1 MIGVVSG
8 LALRAATSSDL
19 GALADA
25 HVRLLPLGLFPALG
39 PRFMRRWQQ
48 TYLDSP
54 HAVAVVVED
63 PRAEDPSA
71 ADPSAPGR
79 GIVGFLLG
87 TTDQAAYTRA
97 LLADRRSVAALVC
110 AGGLALLGRPRLAV
124 HFARTRARSWWRH
137 FRAVRGGSAVPAAR
151 PAQGQPQV
159 AVLSAVAVDP
169 RLRGRGVGVRLVSHF
184 LHQSQL
190 GGAGT
195 AELVTSTEPEGAAV
209 FYERLGW
216 SAVGDY
222 RTPDGNALAS
232 TGTPWAL
239 GQNRGP
245 KRSER
250 ADILPTAQQSH
261 GGHRAARRGAGVLQL
276 ANGAARERQPDRRR
290 IIAPLLRTFA
300 PLLRT
305 FAFTFPFRA
314 AASPNRGTI
323 LPILDIRSGTHASCR
338 GGPAAVTG
346 DVDLAAR
353 AR

>member
-8 LALRAATSSDL
+8 LALRAATPSDL

-54 HAVAVVVED
+54 HAVAFVVED
-63 PRAEDPSA
+63 PSAEDPSA

-137 FRAVRGGSAVPAAR
+137 FRAARGGSAVPAAR

-222 RTPDGNALAS
+222 RTPDGNALRIYRYTVGA
-232 TGTPWAL
+232 
-239 GQNRGP
+239 GP
-245 KRSER
+245 VPGAKRSER

-290 IIAPLLRTFA
+290 IIA

>member
-1 MIGVVSG
+1 MPPAVGPPSLPRG
-8 LALRAATSSDL
+8 RLRAS
-19 GALADA
+19 
-25 HVRLLPLGLFPALG
+25 
-39 PRFMRRWQQ
+39 
-48 TYLDSP
+48 
-54 HAVAVVVED
+54 
-63 PRAEDPSA
+63 
-71 ADPSAPGR
+71 
-79 GIVGFLLG
+79 
-87 TTDQAAYTRA
+87 
-97 LLADRRSVAALVC
+97 
-110 AGGLALLGRPRLAV
+110 PRL
-124 HFARTRARSWWRH
+124 
-137 FRAVRGGSAVPAAR
+137 
-151 PAQGQPQV
+151 
-159 AVLSAVAVDP
+159 VLSAVAVDP

-222 RTPDGNALAS
+222 RTPDGNALRS
-232 TGTPWAL
+232 TGTPWTL

-300 PLLRT
+300 
-305 FAFTFPFRA
+305 FTFPFRA